1 MRVDP
6 PKKLCVTEPHPSHV
20 TAYTLCKSVFYDA
33 GEGLEPR
40 TRTGR
45 PAPPH
50 ADRPLPRRRRQ
61 GNGESI
67 QISLQLTLLG
77 HLLWGDGSR
86 TCYESHW
93 STSRCAHRNR
103 RSSCRSAGTIECQ
116 TPRVLHESHS

>member
-45 PAPPH
+45 PPCSAARGPAVAPQ
-50 ADRPLPRRRRQ
+50 AK
-61 GNGESI
+61 
-67 QISLQLTLLG
+67 
-77 HLLWGDGSR
+77 
-86 TCYESHW
+86 
-93 STSRCAHRNR
+93 
-103 RSSCRSAGTIECQ
+103 AG
-116 TPRVLHESHS
+116 